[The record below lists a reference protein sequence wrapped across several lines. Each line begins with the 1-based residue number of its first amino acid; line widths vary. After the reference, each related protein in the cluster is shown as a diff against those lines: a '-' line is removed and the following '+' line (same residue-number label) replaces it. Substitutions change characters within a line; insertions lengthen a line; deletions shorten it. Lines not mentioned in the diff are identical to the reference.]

1 MCFLICSKSFFLS
14 LLILLI
20 NSLISFLYSL
30 SPYWSKLFLLWLWS
44 CLLFRVLGLYWLK
57 AKLLPWLLKLKVE
70 LPELPKPITGL
81 LLLLFCIGV
90 LLLLFCID
98 PLILLFTKLLL
109 AAPNP
114 WLLLATTLSP
124 LLIAFP
130 LFCNP
135 FWFENWD
142 CCKFLTFVETLF

>member
-1 MCFLICSKSFFLS
+1 MCFFICSKSFFLS

-30 SPYWSKLFLLWLWS
+30 SPYWSKLFLFWLWS
-44 CLLFRVLGLYWLK
+44 CLLFRALGLHWLEV
-57 AKLLPWLLKLKVE
+57 KLLPWLLKLKVE
-70 LPELPKPITGL
+70 FPELPKPITGL
-81 LLLLFCIGV
+81 

-114 WLLLATTLSP
+114 RLLLATTLSP

-135 FWFENWD
+135 FWN
-142 CCKFLTFVETLF
+142 CCKFLLFVETLF